1 MSLDWIELSLLGLS
15 FLFGVQSLPEVAR
28 GGTEESL
35 GTMLRFS
42 QTPRPASQ
50 GIPGRGAGRREE
62 EGSVPGSRLFLQHT
76 NSHSVVSV
84 LSGPSVPQ
92 GIGEGV
98 GNPARV
104 TPFPPP
110 LRLP

>member
-15 FLFGVQSLPEVAR
+15 FLLGVQSLPEVAR

-62 EGSVPGSRLFLQHT
+62 EGS
-76 NSHSVVSV
+76 
-84 LSGPSVPQ
+84 GPWKPALPPAPQ
-92 GIGEGV
+92 A
-98 GNPARV
+98 PTAWSQS
-104 TPFPPP
+104 
-110 LRLP
+110 